1 MKSAYRIISVKDLV
15 AKEKKAV
22 GKELEYYILNM
33 LSVSVNMADN
43 MFLEMIVSSQIFGKA
58 LRCYV
63 YTHTDTRHEY
73 VMITNRNINY
83 HILMRYTHH
92 DYEAKSEFTY
102 DSAVIEICDR
112 YGQVSF
118 VMSNQEPPEDY
129 ELMLQH
135 YQLFVRDINRLMSIS

>member
-1 MKSAYRIISVKDLV
+1 MRSAYQIISVKDLV
-15 AKEKKAV
+15 AKEEKAI

-33 LSVSVNMADN
+33 LSVSVNMTDN

-58 LRCYV
+58 LRCFIYI
-63 YTHTDTRHEY
+63 HTDTRHEY
-73 VMITNRNINY
+73 VISTDKGTTY

-92 DYEAKSEFTY
+92 DEEAKSDFTY

-112 YGQVSF
+112 YGRISF

-129 ELMLQH
+129 EFMLQQ
-135 YQLFVRDINRLMSIS
+135 YQLFVRDINQLISML